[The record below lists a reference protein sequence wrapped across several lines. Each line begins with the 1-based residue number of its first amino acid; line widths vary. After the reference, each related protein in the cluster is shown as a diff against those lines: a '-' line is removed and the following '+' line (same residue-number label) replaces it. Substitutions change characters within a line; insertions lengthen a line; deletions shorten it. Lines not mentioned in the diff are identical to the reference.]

1 MTFWVKHRIQQ
12 SHETCTKLPR
22 KHNSISQGTDQALRF
37 SFNRSHPGGQT
48 DTGIQQQRKTLCI
61 TEEHRDLEVNTETNI
76 SSEYRRFKEKWFHYI
91 FSLPQKTTKQ
101 TKADQKNQ
109 HTTTYQLVPSR
120 ELPTAI
126 QKQVTKTQRF
136 PRQSRV
142 HATFLLNV

>member
-48 DTGIQQQRKTLCI
+48 DSGIQQQRKTLCTI
-61 TEEHRDLEVNTETNI
+61 EEHRDLEVNTETNI

-91 FSLPQKTTKQ
+91 FSLPPKNNQ
-101 TKADQKNQ
+101 TN
-109 HTTTYQLVPSR
+109 
-120 ELPTAI
+120 
-126 QKQVTKTQRF
+126 
-136 PRQSRV
+136 QSRPKKPTHNHISACSFQGTTHSNPKTSNKNPKISQAV
-142 HATFLLNV
+142 QSTRNFFA